1 MKTKFLIFSILLLF
15 LVSFSFYSCSIENDE
30 SVIEKKIDA
39 KKLASTLK
47 LQLRKVKENQN
58 LNNSLQMRGT
68 SLSEADAQ
76 EFLEPFVNETR
87 NLLLQEGITQTEI
100 IDEFGSLDAPELAL
114 VGISII
120 EMEENNYQMQVQGGP
135 SVLDCVARAFV
146 GFELHEGFWSQFSNR
161 RLLLRAIGKVAT
173 RYLGA
178 VGAALIVYDFGD
190 CMGWF

>member
-1 MKTKFLIFSILLLF
+1 MKTKFLIFASLLIT
-15 LVSFSFYSCSIENDE
+15 LVSFSFYSCSSENDE
-30 SVIEKKIDA
+30 NVIEKKIDA

-47 LQLRKVKENQN
+47 LQFSKVKENQK
-58 LNNSLQMRGT
+58 LSNSLQMRGT
-68 SLSEADAQ
+68 GLTEADAQ

-87 NLLLQEGITQTEI
+87 NLLLQEGITQAEI
-100 IDEFGSLDAPELAL
+100 IHEFGSLDAPEIAL

-120 EMEENNYQMQVQGGP
+120 EMEEDNYQMQVQGGP

-161 RLLLRAIGKVAT
+161 RLLIRAIGKVAT

>member
-15 LVSFSFYSCSIENDE
+15 LVSFSFYSCSSENDE

>member
-1 MKTKFLIFSILLLF
+1 
-15 LVSFSFYSCSIENDE
+15 
-30 SVIEKKIDA
+30 
-39 KKLASTLK
+39 
-47 LQLRKVKENQN
+47 
-58 LNNSLQMRGT
+58 MRGT

>member
-1 MKTKFLIFSILLLF
+1 MKSKFLIFARLLII
-15 LVSFSFYSCSIENDE
+15 LVSFSFYSCSSENDQN
-30 SVIEKKIDA
+30 VIEKKVDA

-47 LQLRKVKENQN
+47 LQFNKVKENQK
-58 LNNSLQMRGT
+58 LSNSLQRRGT
-68 SLSEADAQ
+68 GLTEADAQ

-87 NLLLQEGITQTEI
+87 NLLLQEGITQAEI
-100 IDEFGSLDAPELAL
+100 IHEFGSIDAPEIAL

-120 EMEENNYQMQVQGGP
+120 EMEEDNYQMQVQGGP

-161 RLLLRAIGKVAT
+161 RLLIRAIGKVAT